1 MSQAQSAAQPLP
13 DRGEVSAEI
22 QALQNQYDAVEED
35 ARRLV
40 SGLDDALGSWRE
52 RDDSWSVTECLDHL
66 ATGNRVY
73 LEAMQKA
80 AIKARERGKLRRKP
94 ALPGLIGGL
103 FIKQLEPP
111 VNPAFKMK
119 SPRIICPR
127 QSPPLQGTFAEFI
140 ESHQQMAAF
149 LRQNADLDLAGISFV
164 NPFIRVIRFSLATG
178 LQVIPAHERRHLWQA
193 WRVRQNAERSRTGRV
208 AGRA

>member
-1 MSQAQSAAQPLP
+1 MMQSAVNQAQPAAQPLS
-13 DRGEVSAEI
+13 DWEVVSPEI
-22 QALQNQYDAVEED
+22 QALQNQYEAAEKD
-35 ARRLV
+35 ARKLV

-52 RDDSWSVTECLDHL
+52 RDDSWSVAECLDHL

-73 LEAMQKA
+73 LEALQKA
-80 AIKARERGKLRRKP
+80 AIKAREQGKLRRGP
-94 ALPGLIGGL
+94 ALPGLIGRL

-111 VNPAFKMK
+111 VRPAFKMK
-119 SPRIICPR
+119 SPGIIRPR
-127 QSPPLQGTFAEFI
+127 KSSPLQETFAEFI

-178 LQVIPAHERRHLWQA
+178 LHVIPAHERRHLWQA
-193 WRVRQNAERSRTGRV
+193 WRARQNAERGRTT
-208 AGRA
+208 